1 MQMIKRIENLMRKN
15 NIEIQ
20 DEELF
25 EYGCSLLLNYTITIL
40 VILGIGL
47 YLNIT
52 LDILV
57 FCLVFLVLR
66 SSTGG
71 YHTES
76 KYSCF
81 FLSIAVTILV
91 PLLLKCEIIPLYLLM
106 LINVMMFC
114 IILMHLPIENK
125 NKPLSIN
132 EKDYYRKRAI
142 SLYIIDFVILGFL
155 SLVNITHI
163 ALVFSVGML
172 TNSISV
178 GVAII
183 QKILYKHN

>member
-1 MQMIKRIENLMRKN
+1 MRKN

-25 EYGCSLLLNYTITIL
+25 EYGFSLLLNYTITIL
-40 VILGIGL
+40 VILSIGL

-66 SSTGG
+66 SSAGG
-71 YHTES
+71 YHAES
-76 KYSCF
+76 RYSCF

-91 PLLLKCEIIPLYLLM
+91 PLLLKNGIIPPYFTILV
-106 LINVMMFC
+106 NVMMFC

-125 NKPLSIN
+125 NKPLSVN

-142 SLYIIDFVILGFL
+142 SLYIADFVILFFL
-155 SLVNITHI
+155 ILINMTHM
-163 ALVFSVGML
+163 ALILSAGML
-172 TNSISV
+172 TNSVSV

-183 QKILYKHN
+183 QKSLYKHN